1 MVVLQSF
8 DRGVIQGWWDD
19 IQKRYPETYE
29 VFKHCVLVPHFLLQ
43 NQISDWCKLNG
54 VDLPTTH
61 EEELT
66 KETRNSIIALLM
78 KLSLSTPEQKG
89 ALKELCQLAQRSSG
103 VRTLFGKIQMIEN
116 LMHPLSSV
124 SLADTEF
131 RNDLLLLLQH
141 LSVLDKNKIFLGENE
156 KIMVF
161 LVDSLKSCSAQVRI
175 KAAGTLASFACLDSN
190 KHIIGNSGAIKFL
203 VSLLKEEDQLGL
215 KTAGSAIYKLC
226 FLHENIVRTVQEG
239 AVEIIL
245 GKLVGQILIDEFLI
259 LLELLCSNR
268 SAVEALICHEGLK
281 LIIKILRESSQERM
295 IEETSITILHIICCQ
310 DRANRLKMK
319 EEELA
324 NGTISKVVQSG
335 SSRARRKLALSFANC
350 KFRCKYM

>member
-245 GKLVGQILIDEFLI
+245 DLSAIGFSFPTRATLQELKYGSVTSIDE
-259 LLELLCSNR
+259 EL
-268 SAVEALICHEGLK
+268 VESDGNELQNVRKAEGVYVV
-281 LIIKILRESSQERM
+281 SSE
-295 IEETSITILHIICCQ
+295 
-310 DRANRLKMK
+310 D
-319 EEELA
+319 
-324 NGTISKVVQSG
+324 G
-335 SSRARRKLALSFANC
+335 SSHMVAVTASFFESGYEDGLRLFGKHMVALYD
-350 KFRCKYM
+350 FRE